1 MTSTT
6 RSTTPRFEDLT
17 ETTGIPVTAEGASMM
32 YTRYEYATR
41 FANGQSVLELGCG
54 AGQGLGLL
62 ARSAATVVG
71 GDFSEALLRDA
82 RAHYR
87 DRFPLVRLSADHL
100 PFAQGSFDLVL
111 LFEASYYVPDMNR
124 AFDELARVL
133 RPGGRVI
140 FVNANPD
147 RADFISS
154 PHSVHYHSADEF
166 RRALE
171 SRGFAVTVEGAYP
184 VQSSSKGGL
193 ASRVAGPLFGLAR
206 QALELFHLTPKTL
219 RGRARLKRLV
229 NRRLIEVPAELRE
242 GFAAVEQRVALPA
255 GSAPGFKVIY
265 VTAQRR
271 A

>member
-1 MTSTT
+1 
-6 RSTTPRFEDLT
+6 
-17 ETTGIPVTAEGASMM
+17 MM
-32 YTRYEYATR
+32 YTRYEYAKR
-41 FANGQSVLELGCG
+41 FARGQSVLELGCG

-62 ARSAATVVG
+62 ARDARFVVG

-82 RAHYR
+82 KAHYR
-87 DRFPLVRLSADHL
+87 DRVPLVRLSADHL
-100 PFAQGSFDLVL
+100 PFANGSFDLVL

-124 AFDELARVL
+124 AFDEMARVL

-147 RADFISS
+147 RPDFISS
-154 PHSVHYHSADEF
+154 PHSIHYHSADEF

-171 SRGFAVTVEGAYP
+171 SRGFEVAVEGAYP
-184 VQSSSKGGL
+184 VQPTGRRGL
-193 ASRVAGPLFGLAR
+193 VSRLAGPLFGLAR
-206 QALELFHLTPKTL
+206 QLLELFRLTPRTL

-242 GFAAVEQRVALPA
+242 GFAAVEERVSLP
-255 GSAPGFKVIY
+255 GGRAPGFKVIY